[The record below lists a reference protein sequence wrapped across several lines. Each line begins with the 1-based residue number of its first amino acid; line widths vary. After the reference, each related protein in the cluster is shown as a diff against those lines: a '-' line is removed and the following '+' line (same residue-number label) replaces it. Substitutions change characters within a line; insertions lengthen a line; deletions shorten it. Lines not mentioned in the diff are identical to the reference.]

1 MRVALPDGE
10 TVIDHPT
17 ISHHLGE
24 EDNSGRGRFPAAGR
38 LNTLPR
44 HSQPLG
50 DRGDGFAFV

>member
-38 LNTLPR
+38 LKTASLSSCMTAR
-44 HSQPLG
+44 
-50 DRGDGFAFV
+50 